1 MDHLDVPDT
10 GRIALKTLAAD
21 EGAPSTNAVVPATKQ
36 DVAVIA
42 RQVDELLSKA
52 QEAQG
57 AHKIWRALGGAGFT
71 LALALGGVALNLAK
85 DASRDHDRL
94 DRLEAEVSATEATV
108 GELQRITAAQSTTL
122 AASAARIDAQLDRI
136 DDLLNRV
143 DRRLDTFDQ
152 RLTAIERRH

>member
-10 GRIALKTLAAD
+10 GRIALKTLAA
-21 EGAPSTNAVVPATKQ
+21 EGAPPNSSVVPATKQ

-71 LALALGGVALNLAK
+71 LALALGGIALNLAK

-94 DRLEAEVSATEATV
+94 DRLEAEISVTEASV
-108 GELQRITAAQSTTL
+108 SDLQRASAAQGTTL

-152 RLTAIERRH
+152 RLTQIERGR